1 MPELPEV
8 ETILRDLGPRLAG
21 RRVTG
26 ARSSRLLRCIPSEAG
41 RGAFPACLVG
51 RRIVGARRRGKYLL
65 LGLDDG
71 RELLVHLGMTG
82 RLVLESAAQRAAK
95 HLHLEL
101 RLAGLNSVLRF
112 YDPRRFGRVALGR
125 PEELARRCGLG
136 RLGLEPLEVSAA
148 EIARALGA
156 RAKRLKALLLEQT
169 AVAGLGNIYA
179 DEALWRS
186 RLHPERA
193 ASTLSAAQALE
204 LARHIRRVLGEAVRH
219 RGSSVDDYVDGSGRP
234 GSFQKRLRVYGREG
248 LPCKRCGAKIVR
260 LQVAGRSTHICP
272 QCQRRRPEALR
283 VRPGTW
289 AGRATQVSGR
299 TLTRR
304 RGRRSPPAGS

>member
-8 ETILRDLGPRLAG
+8 ETILRDLRPRLVG
-21 RRVTG
+21 RRVAA
-26 ARSSRLLRCIPSEAG
+26 ARASRLLRCIWPPAG
-41 RGAFPACLVG
+41 RRAFAASLVG
-51 RRIVGARRRGKYLL
+51 RRLAGARRRGKYLL

-82 RLVLESAAQRAAK
+82 RLVLERAALRAGR

-101 RLAGLNSVLRF
+101 RLAGLTDALRF

-136 RLGLEPLEVSAA
+136 RLGLEPLASSPAL
-148 EIARALGA
+148 IARALGA
-156 RAKRLKALLLEQT
+156 RAKRLKALLLEGT

-186 RLHPERA
+186 RLHPERR
-193 ASTLSAAQALE
+193 ASTLSAAEALD
-204 LARHIRRVLGEAVRH
+204 LARHIRRVLAEAVRR

-234 GSFQKRLRVYGREG
+234 GSFQERLRVYGREG
-248 LPCKRCGAKIVR
+248 RPCPRCGTGIVR
-260 LQVAGRSTHICP
+260 IQVAGRSTHLCP
-272 QCQRRRPEALR
+272 QCQRRPA
-283 VRPGTW
+283 
-289 AGRATQVSGR
+289 A
-299 TLTRR
+299 LTRR
-304 RGRRSPPAGS
+304 RRGAG